1 MKSIGRRPLLGA
13 MALGLA
19 VGLMGCGSGN
29 NNNGTAHVRVVNAS
43 PGYSSLDFFLDDSTT
58 ASISGVAL
66 GSASSYI
73 DVSSGAHSSTLHP
86 AGSATVSQSQSRSFA
101 GDTSYTILAAG
112 WQGSLYT
119 FQLAETEGAPD
130 SGQAK
135 VRVINAAPD
144 AGSVDV
150 YVTSTGATLTD
161 TTPDNG
167 STPITGNSLTAYVEH
182 AAGTYRIRV
191 TPTGDKAD
199 ADVLLDIPSV
209 TLSDQQITTIVL
221 IPSTGGVLVNAL
233 QMDQTGTVT
242 ALNNPLA
249 RVRVVNALST
259 GATDATVGSTVL
271 DAVPAHRV
279 TGYTSI
285 TAGSQVPVTLTA
297 NSVPLTVP
305 NQAFSAGADYTVLV
319 YGNTGAPSFKV
330 LSDDNRLPTTSGKA
344 KVRLVN
350 GLNGSDANGLDL
362 IENSRVLE
370 SAVGLG
376 NASDYAT
383 IDNSNGANAEFDV
396 DSASQTLFT
405 KNQVVPANGVYT
417 IWMMGE
423 IGSPIGTLL
432 ADR

>member
-1 MKSIGRRPLLGA
+1 
-13 MALGLA
+13 
-19 VGLMGCGSGN
+19 
-29 NNNGTAHVRVVNAS
+29 
-43 PGYSSLDFFLDDSTT
+43 
-58 ASISGVAL
+58 
-66 GSASSYI
+66 
-73 DVSSGAHSSTLHP
+73 
-86 AGSATVSQSQSRSFA
+86 
-101 GDTSYTILAAG
+101 
-112 WQGSLYT
+112 
-119 FQLAETEGAPD
+119 
-130 SGQAK
+130 
-135 VRVINAAPD
+135 
-144 AGSVDV
+144 
-150 YVTSTGATLTD
+150 
-161 TTPDNG
+161 
-167 STPITGNSLTAYVEH
+167 
-182 AAGTYRIRV
+182 
-191 TPTGDKAD
+191 
-199 ADVLLDIPSV
+199 
-209 TLSDQQITTIVL
+209 
-221 IPSTGGVLVNAL
+221 
-233 QMDQTGTVT
+233 MDQTGTVT